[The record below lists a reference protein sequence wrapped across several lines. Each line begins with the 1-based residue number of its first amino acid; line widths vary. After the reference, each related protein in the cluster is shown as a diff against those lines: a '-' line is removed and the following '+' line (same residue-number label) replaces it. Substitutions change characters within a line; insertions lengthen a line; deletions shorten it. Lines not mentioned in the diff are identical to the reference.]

1 VSGERLAPFGRG
13 LDAPLAGRT
22 VMQIASP
29 ASAAAD
35 RRATVKVAEAL
46 VEAGA
51 RAFVVSEA
59 DGLASEAQAV
69 GALHVPFPAASE
81 NPIAMMLNVSRLARI
96 IEAEGVDLVHVRSRA
111 SAWVALGACRR
122 LKRPLVTTI
131 PGEGP
136 TAKPRTSFESAVA
149 EGDFVVAASQA
160 AAVRALAVYPAARAR
175 LRLVRP
181 GLDVQRLWPGA
192 VSRQGVGNARERWGV
207 ASHERVVLAPGRIA
221 PRRGQ
226 ALVMEAAALLAGR
239 GLDDVRFVLAGEA
252 EKPSYAR
259 ELDALASQ
267 KGVKA
272 AVLRV
277 GAEVDR
283 PAAFVAASVV
293 VFPTEEPEGVT
304 RATIEAAATGA
315 LTVVADVGAARE
327 IVFAPPHA
335 APDQRTGWLVPP
347 GDAAALADAIEAALT
362 LGASARDAIR
372 RRSRE
377 RTAAFF
383 SLARMT
389 RDTLDVYAEA
399 LQERDTS

>member
-1 VSGERLAPFGRG
+1 MSGDRLAPFGRG
-13 LDAPLAGRT
+13 LDVPLAGRT

-51 RAFVVSEA
+51 RAFVVSEP
-59 DGLASEAQAV
+59 DELASEAQAV

-81 NPIAMMLNVSRLARI
+81 NPISMLLNVPRLARI

-122 LKRPLVTTI
+122 LKRPVVTTI

-136 TAKPRTSFESAVA
+136 TAKPRTNFESAVA
-149 EGDFVVAASQA
+149 EGDLVIATSEA
-160 AAVRALAVYPAARAR
+160 AAERALAVYPAARAR

-181 GLDVQRLWPGA
+181 GLDVQRLWPGS
-192 VSRQGVGNARERWGV
+192 VSRQGVTRARERWGV
-207 ASHERVVLAPGRIA
+207 APDERVVLAPGRLA

-226 ALVMEAAALLAGR
+226 ALVVEAAALLASR
-239 GLDDVRFVLAGEA
+239 GFGDVRFVLAGDA
-252 EKPSYAR
+252 EKASFGR
-259 ELDALASQ
+259 ELDALADQ

-272 AVLRV
+272 AMVRL

-293 VFPTEEPEGVT
+293 VFPTREPEGVT

-315 LTVVADVGAARE
+315 LVVVADIGAARE

-335 APDQRTGWLVPP
+335 PPDQRTGWLVPS

-377 RTAAFF
+377 RTAAFH
-383 SLARMT
+383 SLIRMT
-389 RDTLDVYAEA
+389 RDTLAIYAEA
-399 LQERDTS
+399 LQERTP